1 MFHRC
6 QCGRAWRACGHGH
19 RIDGFKMARV
29 GNEVDVNLR
38 AALGRVLAGGA
49 DVIFDVSLP
58 STLRGST
65 SSNSAKTS
73 SGLRWAM

>member
-1 MFHRC
+1 
-6 QCGRAWRACGHGH
+6 
-19 RIDGFKMARV
+19 MARV